1 MRQIKVGKLNV
12 NEISAIELS
21 ALMDQERVEYNA
33 IDTVNW
39 DTFPYKPGVKFR
51 IAHTENAI
59 LINYKVEEYSVR
71 AIYGEDNGN
80 VWTDSCVEFFVIPA
94 NDGIYYNIESNC
106 IGTILIGE
114 GKERHQRERAG
125 AEILSS
131 VQRWS
136 SLGENSFEEREE
148 KCSWELSLIIP
159 YQAFFKHSIKS
170 LSGTTIRGNFY
181 KCGDQLKAPHY
192 ISWNRIETEKPD
204 FHRPEF
210 FGELCFE

>member
-1 MRQIKVGKLNV
+1 MRQIKVRKLNV
-12 NEISAIELS
+12 DKVSVIELS

-39 DTFPYKPGVKFR
+39 DTFPYKPEVRFR

-59 LINYKVEEYSVR
+59 LINYKVEEDSLR

-94 NDGIYYNIESNC
+94 NDGVYYNIESNC
-106 IGTILIGE
+106 IGTILIGG
-114 GKERHQRERAG
+114 GKERYQRERAG

-136 SLGENSFEEREE
+136 SLGENSFEEREG

-159 YQAFFKHSIKS
+159 HQAFFKHSIKS
-170 LSGTTIRGNFY
+170 LSGTTIKGNFY
-181 KCGDQLKAPHY
+181 KCGDQLKTPHY
-192 ISWNRIETEKPD
+192 ISWNRIKTEKPD